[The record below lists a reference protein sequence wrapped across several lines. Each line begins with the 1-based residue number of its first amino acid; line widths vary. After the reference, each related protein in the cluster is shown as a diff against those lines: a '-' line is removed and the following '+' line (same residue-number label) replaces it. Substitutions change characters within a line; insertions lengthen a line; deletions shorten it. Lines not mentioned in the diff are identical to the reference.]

1 MHCPRI
7 NYPMLFPPAHY
18 VKSAYHSL
26 HDCHLIKFTHFNAPT
41 IISQALVRHIKK
53 LASSPTISNNAL
65 PPMCTG
71 ICCGCF
77 FSRFPVSYKAVAQ
90 ALLPSFKSVTLY
102 SLLLSLL
109 RSQKHFNTMYDM
121 TKPKHTI
128 TVASELK
135 KLSRAVTMPP
145 VSTVTNIHSA
155 KSLRNGIFL
164 PACLPIAS
172 LAASG
177 TTTRTEVHL

>member
-1 MHCPRI
+1 MHI
-7 NYPMLFPPAHY
+7 GGSALFDIVGEDVSFFDVPY
-18 VKSAYHSL
+18 KSLGNDGGSIKVCEFDEMTVMKGNGKLILHNVLVGRASDSL
-26 HDCHLIKFTHFNAPT
+26 FEDNA
-41 IISQALVRHIKK
+41 
-53 LASSPTISNNAL
+53 
-65 PPMCTG
+65 
-71 ICCGCF
+71 
-77 FSRFPVSYKAVAQ
+77 
-90 ALLPSFKSVTLY
+90 
-102 SLLLSLL
+102 
-109 RSQKHFNTMYDM
+109 YDM
-121 TKPKHTI
+121 IKPKHII

-164 PACLPIAS
+164 SACLPIAS